1 MRWSGTKSDK
11 FQFIDY
17 FVSLYIDLS
26 IFQSSR
32 NFEILERITFKICEF
47 QQCSFDLV
55 VSSFPSYISKVK
67 KNQQKLGFVAFYQL
81 PTKTN
86 T

>member
-1 MRWSGTKSDK
+1 MKWSGTKSDK

-32 NFEILERITFKICEF
+32 NFEILELITFKICEF

-67 KNQQKLGFVAFYQL
+67 KKSIGAWFCCFL
-81 PTKTN
+81 PVTD
-86 T
+86 